1 MIHIPHIVN
10 YKPFYIQAKGDSV
23 ARDTTEWGLV
33 AKTNP
38 YPLLPN
44 PKEPYK
50 NEWHDENGDN
60 EYVEALYYQAI
71 EFTVSFYIKAFDSA
85 EGTAEGIIRKNIDDF
100 FSKIKDGEFL
110 IYDSY
115 NGVGRQN
122 VRYAGY
128 AEEEFTRKDDWA
140 RAIFKISF
148 KVNDPITRMI
158 MSDGKIIAE

>member
-1 MIHIPHIVN
+1 M
-10 YKPFYIQAKGDSV
+10 
-23 ARDTTEWGLV
+23 
-33 AKTNP
+33 
-38 YPLLPN
+38 
-44 PKEPYK
+44 
-50 NEWHDENGDN
+50 
-60 EYVEALYYQAI
+60 
-71 EFTVSFYIKAFDSA
+71 SFYIKAFDSA